1 MSYPKLQMSNLELP
15 MTYPEFPISNP
26 ELPISNLELPISN
39 PELPISNPKLPIS
52 NPFRIVY
59 YQLPINLKFIY
70 DNLKSVM
77 FNWEL
82 LLLVTFFIV
91 SKTHLPDAH

>member
-1 MSYPKLQMSNLELP
+1 MHFQ
-15 MTYPEFPISNP
+15 ISNNK
-26 ELPISNLELPISN
+26 LHISN
-39 PELPISNPKLPIS
+39 PELPISNPELAISNPKLPIR

-82 LLLVTFFIV
+82 LLLVVFFIL
-91 SKTHLPDAH
+91 SKTHLPNAR